1 MIRALERLTLNRLF
15 RYLEDSPATHRRN
28 TASTRLS
35 LMLRIGCDDLL
46 FLLVGV
52 VLSVIDGHV
61 DHFLRLAG
69 ILQELGNNV
78 RHPHQRG
85 KRQN

>member
-1 MIRALERLTLNRLF
+1 
-15 RYLEDSPATHRRN
+15 
-28 TASTRLS
+28 
-35 LMLRIGCDDLL
+35 MLRIGCDDLL

-61 DHFLRLAG
+61 DHFLRLAW